1 MFYVINKNKKL
12 LFALSIKL
20 NSIEI
25 CVNEKKT
32 ISFSCLLF
40 PEIYLLYIINSLY
53 KIDKNKIEMIFN
65 NSLHLYK
72 ITFETILF
80 L

>member
-1 MFYVINKNKKL
+1 MK
-12 LFALSIKL
+12 
-20 NSIEI
+20 
-25 CVNEKKT
+25 KKT